1 LKEGWIIQKNK
12 VITMELIKIKEI
24 RADVGKKIEELWYAQ
39 SSYIKSQQE
48 SLEKLIQNLKDK
60 EKPK

>member
-1 LKEGWIIQKNK
+1 
-12 VITMELIKIKEI
+12 MELIKIKEI